1 VRKRNGKKSGVY
13 VLTEDEAQSSFEE
26 ENFLIFRDRLSLGP
40 LMRREAAGGEEGGLI
55 SMHGAPRGAPTLMCA
70 STGPVKSN
78 IVQLMCAST
87 GPVKSKI
94 LQQAKQLENTV
105 WKALA
110 NRLSVL
116 SMYGC
121 HCGISSKVLIIL
133 SSACLACQQPDSF
146 EADSL
151 KQPMQHARVP
161 LQHSTGCL
169 DKWT

>member
-55 SMHGAPRGAPTLMCA
+55 SMHGAPRGAPT
-70 STGPVKSN
+70 
-78 IVQLMCAST
+78 LMCAST